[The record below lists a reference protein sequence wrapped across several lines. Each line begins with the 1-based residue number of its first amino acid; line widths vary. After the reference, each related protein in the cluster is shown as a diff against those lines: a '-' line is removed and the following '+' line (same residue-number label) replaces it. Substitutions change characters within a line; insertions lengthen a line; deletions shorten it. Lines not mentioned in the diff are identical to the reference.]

1 MQSGVKMGKEA
12 TILVVDDEKDV
23 CAVLKD
29 FLIDY
34 QFEVLTAESGYEALE
49 IIESE
54 KVDVVISDLVMP
66 RMDGIALTRSIMAM
80 GLNIPVIIMTGYASI
95 DSAVASMKAGAA
107 DFIAKPFKFNHTLFI
122 IKKVLETKRLEELAR
137 QSDYFKTLSYLDD
150 LTGVSNHRYFKQMLD
165 NEIQRHSRYE
175 HPLSLIMADIDNFK
189 IVNDRYGHL
198 MGDQVLI
205 TVADLMK
212 RSIRGFDLLARY
224 GGEEFCVILPET
236 AMEESLVVGK
246 RIVSTVSQY
255 PFKIAAS
262 ASENTFNLS
271 LTAGLASF
279 PEDADDAKTLIDAAD
294 RALYLGKESGKN
306 CICTYRDTN

>member
-1 MQSGVKMGKEA
+1 MGKQA
-12 TILVVDDEKDV
+12 KILVVDDEKDV
-23 CAVLKD
+23 CAILKD

-49 IIESE
+49 IIDSE
-54 KVDVVISDLVMP
+54 KVDLVISDLVMP
-66 RMDGIALTRSIMAM
+66 RMDGIALTRAIMEL

-107 DFIAKPFKFNHTLFI
+107 DFITKPFKFNHTLFI
-122 IKKVLETKRLEELAR
+122 VKKVLETKRLQELAR
-137 QSDYFKTLSYLDD
+137 QSDYYKKLSYLDD

-165 NEIQRHSRYE
+165 NEIQRHCRYE

-189 IVNDRYGHL
+189 DVNDRYGHL

-205 TVADLMK
+205 TVADLIK
-212 RSIRGFDLLARY
+212 KSIRGFDLLARY

-236 AMEESLVVGK
+236 AMDEALVVGK

-255 PFKIAAS
+255 PFKITAS
-262 ASENTFNLS
+262 SSEETFNLS

-279 PEDADDAKTLIDAAD
+279 PEDAEDAKKLVAAAD

-306 CICTYRDTN
+306 CICTHRDTN

>member
-1 MQSGVKMGKEA
+1 MGKEA